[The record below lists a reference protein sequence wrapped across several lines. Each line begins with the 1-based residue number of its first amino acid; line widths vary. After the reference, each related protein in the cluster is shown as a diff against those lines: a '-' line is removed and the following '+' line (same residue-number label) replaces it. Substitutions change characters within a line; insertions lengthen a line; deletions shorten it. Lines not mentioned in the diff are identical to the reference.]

1 MIEINSIEDL
11 KPFMKYVPAKYV
23 DGSSSYLNFEITKD
37 GELQDVTINC
47 ELDLTFSFDNIFNNL
62 FNVDDIIAN
71 DCMSQSCNIRFIA
84 KDIYIKKEFV
94 CDYVKCDNIYFE
106 DNVCINFLVSYGY
119 VKGKSISSR
128 DIMCNTLD
136 ALHVNCDCVNMLNFK
151 ANSFYSNNTEFSN
164 VIFHQ
169 PDFDKELI
177 DSWQGVKRDKYDL
190 AKNYE
195 VLPF

>member
-11 KPFMKYVPAKYV
+11 KPFMKYVSAKYV

-62 FNVDDIIAN
+62 FNVDDIFAK
-71 DCMSQSCNIRFIA
+71 DYMSQSCDIRFIA
-84 KDIYIKKEFV
+84 KDIYLKKNFV

-106 DNVCINFLVSYGY
+106 DNVCINFLVSYGD

-136 ALHVNCDCVNMLNFK
+136 SLHVNCDCVNMLEFK
-151 ANSFYSNNTEFSN
+151 AEYFHSYNTEFSN

-177 DSWQGVKRDKYDL
+177 DSWQGVRRDKYDL

>member
-1 MIEINSIEDL
+1 MVEINSIEDL

-23 DGSSSYLNFEITKD
+23 NGNSSYLNFELTKD

-71 DCMSQSCNIRFIA
+71 DRMSQSCNIRFIA

-94 CDYVKCDNIYFE
+94 CDYVKCENLYF
-106 DNVCINFLVSYGY
+106 DYMVSINFLIAYGN
-119 VKGKSISSR
+119 VKGSSITSG
-128 DIMCNTLD
+128 DIMCHSLEVD
-136 ALHVNCDCVNMLNFK
+136 IVNCKWVNMLEFK
-151 ANSFYSNNTEFSN
+151 AEYFHSYNTEFSN
-164 VIFHQ
+164 VTFHQ
-169 PDFDKELI
+169 PDFAESLVN
-177 DSWQGVKRDKYDL
+177 SWQGVKRDRYDL

-195 VLPF
+195 VLHF